1 MKSYESFAYFYD
13 DLTGNVNYKELS
25 EYFDT
30 LIKKHSN
37 GGRLLLDLACGTG
50 SLSFELAKKGYDV
63 VSVDASEDMLS
74 EAMNKPHTFGNPTFL
89 NQTMQELDLFGT
101 IDSAVCCLDS
111 INHLSSEEDVKKA
124 IERVSLFMNE
134 GGVFIFDVNT
144 LYKHQ
149 EILGN
154 NTFVYDTDSVYC
166 VWQNAFDE
174 QDGSVNISLDF
185 FETQED
191 GSYERYDE
199 SFSEYFYDDVF
210 LGKTLYENN
219 FKVLE
224 KYDDFS
230 FNTINDKTQRIV
242 YVCRKESK

>member
-13 DLTGNVNYKELS
+13 DLTGNVDYKELS
-25 EYFDT
+25 KYFDS
-30 LIKKHSN
+30 LIKKHTN
-37 GGRLLLDLACGTG
+37 GANLLLDLACGTG
-50 SLSFELAKKGYDV
+50 SLSLEFAEKGYDV
-63 VSVDASEDMLS
+63 ISVDASEDMLS

-101 IDSAVCCLDS
+101 IDCAVCCLDS
-111 INHLSSEEDVKKA
+111 INHLAYKEDVKKS
-124 IERVSLFMNE
+124 IERVSLFMND

-144 LYKHQ
+144 LYKHR

-166 VWQNAFDE
+166 VWQNAFNEKDS
-174 QDGSVNISLDF
+174 SVNISLDF
-185 FETQED
+185 FESQED
-191 GSYERYDE
+191 GIYERYDE
-199 SFSEYFYDDVF
+199 NFSEYFYDDDF
-210 LGKTLYENN
+210 LTKTLLENS

-230 FNTINDKTQRIV
+230 FNPINDKTQRIV
-242 YVCRKESK
+242 YVCRKENK

>member
-13 DLTGNVNYKELS
+13 DLTGNVDYKELS
-25 EYFDT
+25 KYFDS
-30 LIKKHSN
+30 LIKKHSI
-37 GGRLLLDLACGTG
+37 GGNLLLDLACGTG
-50 SLSFELAKKGYDV
+50 SLSLELAERGYDV
-63 VSVDASEDMLS
+63 ISVDASEDMLA

-101 IDSAVCCLDS
+101 IDCAVCCLDS
-111 INHLSSEEDVKKA
+111 INHLASKEDVKKSL
-124 IERVSLFMNE
+124 ERVSLFMND

-144 LYKHQ
+144 LYKHR

-166 VWQNAFDE
+166 VWQNNFNEKDS
-174 QDGSVNISLDF
+174 SVNISLDF
-185 FETQED
+185 FESQED
-191 GSYERYDE
+191 GIYERYDE
-199 SFSEYFYDDVF
+199 NFSEYFYDDDF
-210 LGKTLYENN
+210 LTKTLLKNS

-230 FNTINDKTQRIV
+230 FNPINDKTQRIV
-242 YVCRKESK
+242 YVCRKENK